1 MSQGNDLSRIKR
13 LKGWIAGLTLLP
25 SAAFLIAGY
34 PRVSLGYFIG
44 GLVVFLN
51 FLGTEQVVVGLV
63 RKKSRGKAFVLL
75 LFMAKLALTAGVIGG
90 ALTLD
95 LVSPIALV
103 LGIST
108 FLAALVFDFLFF
120 SRNIEGEEE
129 S

>member
-1 MSQGNDLSRIKR
+1 MTQGNDLSRIKR
-13 LKGWIAGLTLLP
+13 LKGWIAGLTLFPTAVL
-25 SAAFLIAGY
+25 LIAGY
-34 PRVSLGYFIG
+34 PRVSLGYCIG

-51 FLGTEQVVVGLV
+51 FLGTEQVVTVLVG
-63 RKKSRGKAFVLL
+63 KKSRGRAFVLL
-75 LFMAKLALTAGVIGG
+75 LFMFKLALTAGVIGG